1 MQTHFHPFCCGICL
15 VLQKCLNTQQ
25 LHITADSV
33 CENQAHNQPSDN
45 VAHNQ
50 PSDNVAHNQ
59 PSDNVAHNQPSDN
72 VGRF

>member
-1 MQTHFHPFCCGICL
+1 VQSTFSVSEMQTYFHPFCCGICL

-33 CENQAHNQPSDN
+33 CENQA
-45 VAHNQ
+45 
-50 PSDNVAHNQ
+50 
-59 PSDNVAHNQPSDN
+59 SDN